1 MRHCLEVCANETP
14 TISPQ
19 RTRKRSNGSQLAI
32 GARWSILLRFTELLL
47 FTTRNDTHHRR
58 QNEAFQELLSLNVH
72 IPSGPF
78 GNRVLFEG
86 CNFRSRSTASCRTI
100 TQAHIQRLKC
110 GKTEC
115 QLEAPVRPMS
125 GYNAVKAPTDFFLCV
140 RNFLP
145 SDSRIFA
152 SSFRKSK
159 SVARPNVGRDYLKCA
174 TVCGSDHF
182 NFLSAICAWW
192 KSMTAN
198 FSSIE

>member
-14 TISPQ
+14 TNSPQ

-100 TQAHIQRLKC
+100 TQAHIQRLIR

-115 QLEAPVRPMS
+115 QLEAPVPCQDTTPSKHRLIS
-125 GYNAVKAPTDFFLCV
+125 LFACEISCRRIREFLLRHLESQKA
-140 RNFLP
+140 
-145 SDSRIFA
+145 
-152 SSFRKSK
+152 
-159 SVARPNVGRDYLKCA
+159 
-174 TVCGSDHF
+174 
-182 NFLSAICAWW
+182 
-192 KSMTAN
+192 
-198 FSSIE
+198 